1 MQKFIIGFLFSLDSV
16 FARFPIHLQVHSNF
30 YFAKKLQTP
39 SEQVLEPHF
48 HGDSVCTDILENNK
62 FSPELIKCL
71 KQIAKD
77 SYCGGSYDAKCLC
90 DSDHF
95 VFSTGYVKTYA
106 DCFRKF
112 TYEEHYNFFSYFQE
126 LCSKTTSFN
135 KECLKLN
142 SPPKPIP
149 CPDPYRGMDWGE
161 NVLNCLLKE
170 LERSNCKKPYDA
182 HCLCDSQ
189 SHWLGVNKCLATAEI
204 NRLFMAQHIRK
215 SLCHDPLSLSGC
227 SGIDKESQQCPGVFE
242 DEKLDGNLKIC
253 LENITK
259 STYCGGSEDP
269 VCLCDSKF
277 FEKSTSDLKNYPKCF
292 SELDHEIRLSFLSF
306 KHDIC
311 QNPKSPS
318 NFFYELY
325 KGLQLDETLKKCMY
339 KAAVESFCKAPYKA
353 LCLCDSKSYW
363 DGIQKCISHSNAEKH
378 ELVNSYLKSVCE
390 NPDSVA
396 GSIKEDQL
404 LSTCKDVYEGSKF
417 SDKLKQCLRK
427 IAEETRCGGSYDP
440 VCLCDSIHYFDS
452 TMYVSTYADCF
463 LLFTVNEHL
472 EYSDHYRSM
481 CKNPQLP
488 HAQCIGLRNPPPV
501 LYTCSDIFKEMKLP
515 DSIKECLNSALKKA
529 PCDQPYDSLCLCD
542 SLSFWN
548 DINTCMITSDSE
560 EFKAI
565 REFHFILCQNPKTIP
580 GCESAISAI

>member
-1 MQKFIIGFLFSLDSV
+1 MQKTIIGFFFLFSLNPV
-16 FARFPIHLQVHSNF
+16 FAHFSVHLQLNSNIHF
-30 YFAKKLQTP
+30 GKKLQIP
-39 SEQVLEPHF
+39 LEKVLETHS
-48 HGDSVCTDILENNK
+48 HGDSICIDILENDR

-95 VFSTGYVKTYA
+95 VFSTGS
-106 DCFRKF
+106 
-112 TYEEHYNFFSYFQE
+112 EEHYDFFSYFQE

-135 KECLKLN
+135 EKCLKLN
-142 SPPKPIP
+142 LPPKPIL

-161 NVLNCLLKE
+161 NILDCLLKE
-170 LERSNCKKPYDA
+170 LKKSNCKEPYDA

-204 NRLFMAQHIRK
+204 NNLFMAQHIRK
-215 SLCHDPLSLSGC
+215 SLCHDPLSLPGC
-227 SGIDKESQQCPGVFE
+227 SGVNELQKCPDIFES
-242 DEKLDGNLKIC
+242 EKLDDNLKIC
-253 LENITK
+253 LK
-259 STYCGGSEDP
+259 SIAKYTYCGGSEDP

-277 FEKSTSDLKNYPKCF
+277 FEKSIDGSGDSGKCF
-292 SELDHEIRLSFLSF
+292 SELDHKTRLFFFSF

-318 NFFYELY
+318 NCIMKIESESFHTNTVFYELY
-325 KGLQLDETLKKCMY
+325 KDLKLD
-339 KAAVESFCKAPYKA
+339 AS
-353 LCLCDSKSYW
+353 CLCDSKSYW
-363 DGIQKCISHSNAEKH
+363 DKVQKCISHSNNEKR
-378 ELVNSYLKSVCE
+378 ELVNSYLKSVCK
-390 NPDSVA
+390 NPDLIP

-404 LSTCKDVYEGSKF
+404 LSACKDIYETSNF

-472 EYSDHYRSM
+472 EYSDYHRNI
-481 CKNPQLP
+481 CANPQPP
-488 HAQCIGLRNPPPV
+488 HTQCMGLQNPPPV
-501 LYTCSDIFKEMKLP
+501 LYVCSDIFKELKIS
-515 DSIKECLNSALKKA
+515 DSIKNCLENALKKV
-529 PCDQPYDSLCLCD
+529 PCKQPYDSLCLCD
-542 SLSFWN
+542 SISFWIS
-548 DINTCMITSDSE
+548 INRCMITSDSE

-565 REFHFILCQNPKTIP
+565 REFHLTLCQNPKIVP
-580 GCESAISAI
+580 GCETATFTI